1 MRFFTVSAA
10 ALALASVVVA
20 QDANCTLILNDYA
33 INTNGKYGKCYTD
46 QVYNS
51 NLVSH
56 GSSPDYKALIREV
69 CDAKTVGCDDSAL
82 FSAANKYASTCGASI
97 DAEAAYGNIL
107 QLGKNAL
114 EVFFAYPIHGAY
126 CAEDPNAKP
135 EPVTPPAVPPKSYCL
150 ATQVQSPSSRFV
162 SNLAIYL
169 TSGTI
174 RSSQAPFFIANNLP
188 KEDVCS
194 PCSQTAVQGTIDY
207 LADNLMPKIT
217 PFYTPEFVHYW
228 TALVPAYNTLCGT
241 KFNQAWP
248 AGTLN
253 VTVPNV
259 PTGSPSAP
267 ATSLPS
273 ATGPSTTA
281 PTTGKSGAVSIK
293 PAAGVAAA
301 FLMAVASLL

>member
-169 TSGTI
+169 TS
-174 RSSQAPFFIANNLP
+174 
-188 KEDVCS
+188 
-194 PCSQTAVQGTIDY
+194 
-207 LADNLMPKIT
+207 
-217 PFYTPEFVHYW
+217 EFVHYW